1 MTRRKKTTAIVTSLL
16 ENKALPG
23 RLVLL
28 GVASGKRVRLT
39 QLARSQAGLP
49 PAEVL
54 EWRDW
59 LAAPGK
65 LGGMLAHS
73 CVFKVEPPGDDPAV
87 QARLLADGCLAEG
100 IANPGSLEH
109 GELAVSGAWFKG
121 LERALL
127 RLEQQVAN
135 MPHVRVMNAPR
146 ETILMT
152 DKLAC
157 QHHLAK
163 HKVAVPAVLGMV
175 EGYDHFH
182 SLLDQHGLDRVFI
195 KTRYGSSASG
205 VVAYRR
211 NRRGGE
217 QATTSAQLV
226 HGTGAI
232 RLYNSKRMSRYH
244 LAADIRTLVDLLA
257 SQQAYAEGWLP
268 KPRAGNGHYDIR
280 VLTLG
285 GQPAH
290 RVARIG
296 KCMMTNLH
304 LDNRRGAA
312 DSLLDP
318 ASQEAL
324 EKVARQAAQAFPAS
338 HVIGLDVVA
347 QRGEAHVLEA
357 NAFGDLLPGLLW
369 QEQDTYTAQWK
380 SFLQ

>member
-1 MTRRKKTTAIVTSLL
+1 MTASVTSPL
-16 ENKALPG
+16 ESKTLPG

-28 GVASGKRVRLT
+28 GVASGKRIRLT
-39 QLARSQAGLP
+39 QQARRDAGLP

-59 LAAPGK
+59 LAAPER
-65 LGGMLAHS
+65 LSSMLDQP
-73 CVFKVEPPGDDPAV
+73 CVFKLEPAGDDPAV
-87 QARLLADGCLAEG
+87 QASLLADGCMAAG
-100 IANPGSLEH
+100 IAKPGPLEH
-109 GELAVSGAWFKG
+109 GELAVSGAWFIG
-121 LERALL
+121 LEQALL
-127 RLEQQVAN
+127 RLEQQLAA

-146 ETILMT
+146 EALLMT

-157 QHHLAK
+157 QQHLAG
-163 HKVAVPAVLGMV
+163 HGVPVPPVLGVV
-175 EGYDHFH
+175 EGYDHFRF
-182 SLLDQHGLDRVFI
+182 LLEQHGLDRAFL

-211 NRRGGE
+211 NRRGAE

-226 HGTGAI
+226 QGAGGP

-244 LAADIRTLVDLLA
+244 LAGDVKSLVNLLA
-257 SQQAYAEGWLP
+257 GQQAYAEAWLP

-296 KCMMTNLH
+296 TRMMTNLH
-304 LDNRRGAA
+304 LDNRRAA
-312 DSLLDP
+312 TDSLLDA
-318 ASQEAL
+318 ASSTAL
-324 EKVARQAAQAFPAS
+324 ESVARQAAQAFPAS

-347 QRGEAHVLEA
+347 QRGAAHVLEA

-369 QEQDTYTAQWK
+369 QGQDTYTAQWK
-380 SFLQ
+380 SFTQ

>member
-1 MTRRKKTTAIVTSLL
+1 MASVTSPL
-16 ENKALPG
+16 ENKALPS
-23 RLVLL
+23 RFVLL
-28 GVASGKRVRLT
+28 GVASGKRIRLT
-39 QLARSQAGLP
+39 QQARSDAGLP

-59 LAAPGK
+59 LAAPER
-65 LGGMLAHS
+65 LDGMLERP
-73 CVFKVEPPGDDPAV
+73 CVFKAEPPGDDPAV
-87 QARLLADGCLAEG
+87 QARLLAEGCAAEG
-100 IANPGSLEH
+100 IAVPGLQEH
-109 GELAVSGAWFKG
+109 GEVAVSGAWFKG
-121 LERALL
+121 LARAFQCLERQLAAT
-127 RLEQQVAN
+127 RD
-135 MPHVRVMNAPR
+135 VRVMNAPH
-146 ETILMT
+146 EALLMT

-157 QHHLAK
+157 QQHLAS
-163 HKVAVPAVLGMV
+163 HKVPVPMLLGMV

-182 SLLDQHGLDRVFI
+182 FLLERHGVDRAFI

-211 NRRGGE
+211 NRRGDE

-226 HGTGAI
+226 QAAGGP

-244 LAADIRTLVDLLA
+244 RAADMRSLLDLLA
-257 SQQAYAEGWLP
+257 AQHAYAEAWLP

-280 VLTLG
+280 VLTLA

-296 KCMMTNLH
+296 TRMMTNLH
-304 LDNRRGAA
+304 LDNRRAA
-312 DSLLDP
+312 TDSLLDP
-318 ASQEAL
+318 VSSAAL
-324 EKVARQAAQAFPAS
+324 ERVARQAAQAFPAS

-369 QEQDTYTAQWK
+369 EDQDTYTAQWK
-380 SFLQ
+380 SFMQ